1 VIEVR
6 EVDAADDADVVRCAA
21 VLTAYW
27 REVLGPDEPA
37 YEVDEMANTLRDSPP
52 DTEVLAW
59 LALDDGAELGL
70 AVLDLRTGRGNDH
83 LAWLPD
89 LYVQP
94 HGRRQGA
101 GRRLL
106 DEVVVASRARDRTLV
121 AGAHVAGDEAASAF
135 AAAVGAAG
143 ALTDDQNRCR
153 TADLDPTMLR
163 AWLVEPRGYSLVT
176 WDGRCPDDL
185 VERFARLHDAMNDAP
200 TSDAVNPWVSTPEL
214 VRQREDV
221 LVSTGVVR
229 WTVAAR
235 HDASGD
241 LAGFT
246 ELDLSP
252 FRSWLARQGDT
263 GVAVAHRGH
272 GIGRWLKAVNAL
284 RLPDERPDVTSIETW
299 NASTNDHM
307 NAINRAMGF
316 RRVAQWQE
324 LELSI

>member
-6 EVDAADDADVVRCAA
+6 QVDVVDDGDVGRCAA
-21 VLTAYW
+21 LMTLFW
-27 REVLGPDEPA
+27 REVLGADEPA
-37 YEVDEMANTLRDSPP
+37 YDVAEMAHDLRETAP

-59 LALDDGAELGL
+59 LAADAAEPTGF

-83 LAWLPD
+83 LAWMPD
-89 LYVQP
+89 LFVAP
-94 HGRRQGA
+94 AARRRGGGRA
-101 GRRLL
+101 LL
-106 DEVVVASRARDRTLV
+106 DAVVATARARSRTLLATAHTV
-121 AGAHVAGDEAASAF
+121 GHAAGEALARG
-135 AAAVGAAG
+135 VGATT
-143 ALTDDQNRCR
+143 ALVDDQNRCA
-153 TADLDPTMLR
+153 TADLDAALLR
-163 AWLVEPRGYSLVT
+163 SWCVVPEGYSPET

-185 VERFARLHDAMNDAP
+185 VEHFARLHDAMNDAP
-200 TSDAVNPWVSTPEL
+200 SSDAVNRWVSTPEL
-214 VRQREDV
+214 VRQREA
-221 LVSTGVVR
+221 LLAAAGTPR

-246 ELDLSP
+246 EIDLPP
-252 FRSWLARQGDT
+252 FRPWLARQGDT

-284 RLPDERPDVTSIETW
+284 RLLDERPDVTAIETW

-324 LELSI
+324 VELPI